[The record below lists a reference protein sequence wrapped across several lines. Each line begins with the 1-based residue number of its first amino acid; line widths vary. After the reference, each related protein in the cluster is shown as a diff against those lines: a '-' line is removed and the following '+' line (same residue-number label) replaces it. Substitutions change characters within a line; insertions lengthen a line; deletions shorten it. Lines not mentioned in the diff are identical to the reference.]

1 MSGTPSER
9 IDFCFCD
16 QPEAMRLDQ
25 CLAQVLPHVSR
36 ARIQQW
42 IREGRVRVN
51 EATPRPRDPVHGGE
65 TVAVDVPPAES
76 GEWPAQE
83 IPLEICFEDQDLL
96 VINKPPDIVVHPG
109 AGNPDRTLLNALLHH
124 SPELAVLP
132 RAGIVHRL
140 DKETSG
146 LMVVARNEAARLDL
160 IEQLSQRSLKREYL
174 AVVTG
179 RLISG
184 GTVEEPIGRNPR
196 DRTRMAVV
204 PGGKPA
210 ITHYRIERRFRRHT
224 LVRVRLETGRTHQIR
239 VHMAY
244 VGFPVF
250 GDPVYGGRLRIPP
263 DSSPEF
269 AETLRGFHRQALH
282 ATRLGLIHPRTGQE
296 MEWEAVPPNDMRQL
310 IEALD
315 EDVRAHPDAEGGGA
329 E

>member
-1 MSGTPSER
+1 
-9 IDFCFCD
+9 
-16 QPEAMRLDQ
+16 
-25 CLAQVLPHVSR
+25 VV
-36 ARIQQW
+36 
-42 IREGRVRVN
+42 
-51 EATPRPRDPVHGGE
+51 
-65 TVAVDVPPAES
+65 VDVPPAES
-76 GEWPAQE
+76 GGWPAQE

-96 VINKPPDIVVHPG
+96 VINKPPGIVVHPG

-124 SPELAVLP
+124 SPELAALP

-184 GTVEEPIGRNPR
+184 GTVEEPIGRNSR

-204 PGGKPA
+204 PGGRPA
-210 ITHYRIERRFRRHT
+210 ITHFRIERRFRRHT
-224 LVRVRLETGRTHQIR
+224 LIRVRLETGRTHQIR

-263 DSSPEF
+263 DSSHHF

-282 ATRLGLIHPRTGQE
+282 ATRLGLIHPRTAQE
-296 MEWEAVPPNDMRQL
+296 MEWEAGPPDDMRQL
-310 IEALD
+310 IEVLE
-315 EDVRAHPDAEGGGA
+315 EDVHARPDAGGGA
-329 E
+329 PE